1 MKWTK
6 QRVDAEVKT
15 VEIMKTKLPRE
26 KEKPRKEFWGSV
38 GQIIPH
44 NLWLESPE
52 EKQASKPWPACSQ
65 TQ

>member
-26 KEKPRKEFWGSV
+26 KEKPRKEF
-38 GQIIPH
+38 
-44 NLWLESPE
+44 
-52 EKQASKPWPACSQ
+52 
-65 TQ
+65 